1 MTPRVIRKQRSSHIT
16 MPRPN
21 IWRVRVKKAI
31 EDWVEVQASAGPE
44 AEQQAANVLGV
55 LSVFPRS
62 AIRADFVP
70 ESERPVG
77 VREEDQ

>member
-1 MTPRVIRKQRSSHIT
+1 

-21 IWRVRVKKAI
+21 IWRVRVKQTI
-31 EDWVEVQASAGPE
+31 EGWVEVQAYSAAE
-44 AEQQAANVLGV
+44 AEQEAVKVPAV

-70 ESERPVG
+70 ETDRPAG
-77 VREEDQ
+77 VRED

>member
-1 MTPRVIRKQRSSHIT
+1 

-21 IWRVRVKKAI
+21 IWRVRVKKVI
-31 EDWVEVQASAGPE
+31 EDWVETQAYSAAE
-44 AEQQAANVLGV
+44 AEQEAVKVPGV
-55 LSVFPRS
+55 VSVFPRS

-77 VREEDQ
+77 VREEEQ